1 MRWRRVMAAT
11 DSKKLLLTGLRNEY
25 NAENN

>member
-11 DSKKLLLTGLRNEY
+11 DSKKLILIELRNDYE
-25 NAENN
+25 AENN